1 MNHDIVS
8 VIVITYNNSK
18 FIVDTLESIKQ
29 QTYKNIELIVTDDGS
44 QDCTLSIVE
53 EWMDR
58 NKGCFDRNH
67 VIGSPLNTGIP
78 SNCNRGLKLASGA
91 WIKFIAG
98 DDVLLS
104 ECIEINYNEATK
116 NTSEKI
122 DFLYSKLEFFNS
134 DTTIDIPR
142 SHLLDYFNILS
153 LDKKQKFY
161 ARNSFFLNT
170 PSWFINKKVLSNG
183 FDETYKL
190 LEDQPFLLSILY
202 EKANIKYID
211 QITVKYR
218 VHNEST
224 VQREHP
230 SFIADIEN
238 CFLTYRSQQLKW
250 YNIKDLL
257 YIFDII
263 LFIWTKKKPE
273 NKLVRLIYS
282 RLNIAKYFKRYIET
296 TNNNKIN
303 IRIKHV
309 IS

>member
-1 MNHDIVS
+1 
-8 VIVITYNNSK
+8 
-18 FIVDTLESIKQ
+18 
-29 QTYKNIELIVTDDGS
+29 
-44 QDCTLSIVE
+44 
-53 EWMDR
+53 
-58 NKGCFDRNH
+58 
-67 VIGSPLNTGIP
+67 
-78 SNCNRGLKLASGA
+78 
-91 WIKFIAG
+91 
-98 DDVLLS
+98 
-104 ECIEINYNEATK
+104 
-116 NTSEKI
+116 
-122 DFLYSKLEFFNS
+122 
-134 DTTIDIPR
+134 
-142 SHLLDYFNILS
+142 
-153 LDKKQKFY
+153 
-161 ARNSFFLNT
+161 
-170 PSWFINKKVLSNG
+170 NG

-282 RLNIAKYFKRYIET
+282 RLNIAQYF
-296 TNNNKIN
+296 
-303 IRIKHV
+303 
-309 IS
+309 